1 MAQTKTSPVKD
12 SKETNTNKKGEN
24 TMYTLKET
32 QQIISENPYTIKFP
46 TKECTRLEDI
56 IEILESKD
64 NTRKFT
70 ITSWLNTSDY
80 PCAAEDYYITEIP
93 KKGEQTMQDKFNK
106 ILEPKITDAELKQ
119 IAYQITKKKN
129 DRVQYMYDNKKHTTE
144 RKVKLETV
152 KLQLEKALTSNPELV
167 QQLVLSLRIT
177 NILSKKVGK

>member
-12 SKETNTNKKGEN
+12 YKETNTNKKGGEQ

-32 QQIISENPYTIKFP
+32 QQIIRENPYTIRF
-46 TKECTRLEDI
+46 TTTEEYTSVEYIMD
-56 IEILESKD
+56 ILESKD

-70 ITSWLNTSDY
+70 ITSWLNT
-80 PCAAEDYYITEIP
+80 EDYTCPATDYCITEVTDQ

-119 IAYQITKKKN
+119 VAYLITKKKN

-152 KLQLEKALTSNPELV
+152 KLQLEQSLKTNPELV

-177 NILSKKVGK
+177 NTLS

>member
-1 MAQTKTSPVKD
+1 MTQTKTSPVKD
-12 SKETNTNKKGEN
+12 YKETNTNKKGGN
-24 TMYTLKET
+24 
-32 QQIISENPYTIKFP
+32 
-46 TKECTRLEDI
+46 
-56 IEILESKD
+56 
-64 NTRKFT
+64 
-70 ITSWLNTSDY
+70 
-80 PCAAEDYYITEIP
+80 
-93 KKGEQTMQDKFNK
+93 TMQDKFNK

-144 RKVKLETV
+144 CKVKLETV